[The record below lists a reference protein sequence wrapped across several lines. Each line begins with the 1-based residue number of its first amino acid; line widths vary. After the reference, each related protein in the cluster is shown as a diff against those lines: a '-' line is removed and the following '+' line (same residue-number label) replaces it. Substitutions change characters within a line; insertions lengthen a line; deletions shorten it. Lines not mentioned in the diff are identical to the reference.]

1 MDLLLTFL
9 LLIITLPAVPCVNV
23 GTLGRLSVQ
32 RGRSISIPC
41 FYTQKYKD
49 NVKYWCRG
57 GTWAF
62 CSPVVRTDTPQQAG
76 RVSIIDDS
84 AQQVFTVTMRNLQE
98 GDSDTYWCGVEIN
111 SAADDGFKL
120 YLTVTEGPAALS
132 VLNNM
137 VSGEEGGS
145 VSIQCHYG
153 DSLRT
158 SVKRWCSFLERSPC
172 LTPGGTGMSQ
182 HASVQIS
189 DNRRGAFTVT
199 VRGLERKDTGWYFC
213 SAGEEHIP
221 VHITVTQR
229 VTQRAVTQ
237 RAVTTRAVTQ
247 RVTTTAALQKTEG
260 SSSTAHQTAAASDL
274 STENGLIPST
284 AQNLTHR
291 APSRYRPMEL
301 HPGTDPQS
309 SIQVQTHRAPSRY
322 RPTELHPGTDPQSSI
337 QVQTHRAPSRY

>member
-1 MDLLLTFL
+1 M
-9 LLIITLPAVPCVNV
+9 A
-23 GTLGRLSVQ
+23 
-32 RGRSISIPC
+32 
-41 FYTQKYKD
+41 
-49 NVKYWCRG
+49 
-57 GTWAF
+57 
-62 CSPVVRTDTPQQAG
+62 RTDTPQRKG
-76 RVSIIDDS
+76 RVSIIDDP

-111 SAADDGFKL
+111 RAADDGFKL

-132 VLNNM
+132 VLNSR

-158 SVKRWCSFLERSPC
+158 SVKRLCRTFDWSSCQK
-172 LTPGGTGMSQ
+172 PGGTGMSQ

-189 DNRRGAFTVT
+189 DNRIGAFTVT

-213 SAGEEHIP
+213 SAGEEQLP

-237 RAVTTRAVTQ
+237 RAVTTKAE
-247 RVTTTAALQKTEG
+247 TEG
-260 SSSTAHQTAAASDL
+260 SSSTAHQTEAASDL

-284 AQNLTHR
+284 AQNLTHQ
-291 APSRYRPMEL
+291 APSSLSKQRPLLVILLPLLTLLLVVLVTVFIVTRKVCNKQKHSQPCNTDTVETSRNL
-301 HPGTDPQS
+301 TPTTDLEDEVTYSNKDFTSQNEPSADPGDSVIYS
-309 SIQVQTHRAPSRY
+309 SIVIQDRKTVQLSADSGDSVIYSAVFT
-322 RPTELHPGTDPQSSI
+322 GN
-337 QVQTHRAPSRY
+337 

>member
-1 MDLLLTFL
+1 M
-9 LLIITLPAVPCVNV
+9 
-23 GTLGRLSVQ
+23 
-32 RGRSISIPC
+32 
-41 FYTQKYKD
+41 
-49 NVKYWCRG
+49 
-57 GTWAF
+57 
-62 CSPVVRTDTPQQAG
+62 VRTDTPQRKG
-76 RVSIIDDS
+76 HVSIIDDP

-111 SAADDGFKL
+111 RAADDGFKL

-145 VSIQCHYG
+145 VSIQCRYG

-189 DNRRGAFTVT
+189 DNRRGVFTVT
-199 VRGLERKDTGWYFC
+199 VRRLERKDTGWYFC

-221 VHITVTQR
+221 VHINVTQR
-229 VTQRAVTQ
+229 VTQ

-247 RVTTTAALQKTEG
+247 RVTTTAALQKIEG

-291 APSRYRPMEL
+291 APSSLSKQRPLLVILLPLLTLLLVVLVTVFIVTRKVCNKQKHSQPCNTDTAETSTNL
-301 HPGTDPQS
+301 TPSADPGDSVIYS
-309 SIQVQTHRAPSRY
+309 SIVIQDRKTVQLSADSGDSVIYSAVFTGNR
-322 RPTELHPGTDPQSSI
+322 
-337 QVQTHRAPSRY
+337 